1 MLREMREKAGLSHQ
15 ALAEKAGLSIRTVV
29 YAEEGRDVRMSTA
42 RRLARALDVSV
53 DDLFPQPERV
63 A

>member
-1 MLREMREKAGLSHQ
+1 MLRRLREEAGLTHQ

-29 YAEEGRDVRMSTA
+29 YAEEGRDIRVSTA
-42 RRLARALDVSV
+42 QRLARALGVSV
-53 DDLFPQPERV
+53 DDLFPEPEKV